1 MGFYNLD
8 NELVGRSVREA
19 KNSIKAT
26 DGLEKLVHDHIYV
39 DWVIDREGI
48 ASAIAY
54 EGLLNR
60 TLDDLAEEAL
70 ESIRDNTNEVAG
82 PILGEIYWWESSFSS
97 KPRPPSN
104 AVTANNIDFRGRSQ
118 NLKSA
123 KKSNVGSKKKPKKS
137 KASKTSGLF
146 GRGFSKGSGK
156 ARH

>member
-1 MGFYNLD
+1 MGFFNLD

-26 DGLEKLVHDHIYV
+26 DGLEKLVHDHVYV
-39 DWVIDREGI
+39 NWAIDREGI

-54 EGLLNR
+54 EGLLDR

-70 ESIRDNTNEVAG
+70 ESIRDSTNEVAG

-97 KPRPPSN
+97 KPRPPSD
-104 AVTANNIDFRGRSQ
+104 AVTANNINFHGRSQ
-118 NLKSA
+118 NLKSG
-123 KKSNVGSKKKPKKS
+123 KKANVGFKKPSKKGKS
-137 KASKTSGLF
+137 KPGLF
-146 GRGFSKGSGK
+146 GRGTSKGSRK